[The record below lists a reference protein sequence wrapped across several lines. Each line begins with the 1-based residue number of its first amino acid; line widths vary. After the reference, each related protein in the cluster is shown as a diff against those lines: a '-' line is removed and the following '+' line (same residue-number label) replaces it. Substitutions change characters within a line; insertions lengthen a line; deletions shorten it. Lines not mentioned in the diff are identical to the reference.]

1 MTILENAELFAKSK
15 HAGKLKKSGT
25 RKKMT
30 MLENAEL
37 FAKSK
42 HAGKLKKSGITYS
55 NHLENVVSRLKSL
68 GVIDEEVLCA
78 GWLQDILEDTDTS
91 FDELFE
97 KFGRRIA
104 VLTLSLTKTK
114 FVIDTDDDSTLSL
127 TKKRAIPEKQRQKE
141 YAVKI
146 KESEID
152 AKLIKLCDISA
163 NLGDLKKQIISKTK
177 KRKILKK
184 FRYYLLIIEKDL
196 LENTEYP
203 KAITLLKTI
212 NQNIQIQTQNM
223 IKIKKK

>member
-1 MTILENAELFAKSK
+1 MTLLENAELFAKSK
-15 HAGKLKKSGT
+15 HAGKV
-25 RKKMT
+25 
-30 MLENAEL
+30 
-37 FAKSK
+37 
-42 HAGKLKKSGITYS
+42 KKSGITYS

-68 GVIDEEVLCA
+68 GIIDEEVLCA

-127 TKKRAIPEKQRQKE
+127 TKKRTISKKQRQKE

-223 IKIKKK
+223 IKIKKNRHKNILKK

>member
-1 MTILENAELFAKSK
+1 MTLLENAELFAKSK

-25 RKKMT
+25 
-30 MLENAEL
+30 
-37 FAKSK
+37 
-42 HAGKLKKSGITYS
+42 TYS
-55 NHLENVVSRLKSL
+55 IHLENVVNRLKSL
-68 GVIDEEVLCA
+68 GVIDEEILCA
-78 GWLQDILEDTDTS
+78 GWLQDILEETDTS

-163 NLGDLKKQIISKTK
+163 NLGDLKKQTISKTK

-184 FRYYLLIIEKDL
+184 FRYYLSIIEKDL
-196 LENTEYP
+196 TNKTEYP
-203 KAITLLKTI
+203 KAITLLETI
-212 NQNIQIQTQNM
+212 NENLKIQTQNVF
-223 IKIKKK
+223 KFKKKSK

>member
-1 MTILENAELFAKSK
+1 MTLLENAELFAKSK
-15 HAGKLKKSGT
+15 HAGKLKKSG
-25 RKKMT
+25 M
-30 MLENAEL
+30 
-37 FAKSK
+37 
-42 HAGKLKKSGITYS
+42 TYS

-68 GVIDEEVLCA
+68 GIIDEEVLCA
-78 GWLQDILEDTDTS
+78 GWLHVILEDTDTS

-163 NLGDLKKQIISKTK
+163 NLGDLKKQTISKTK

-196 LENTEYP
+196 VENTEYP
-203 KAITLLKTI
+203 KAITLLETI

-223 IKIKKK
+223 IKIKKSRHKNILKK

>member
-1 MTILENAELFAKSK
+1 MTLLENAELFAKSK
-15 HAGKLKKSGT
+15 HAGKLKKSG
-25 RKKMT
+25 M
-30 MLENAEL
+30 
-37 FAKSK
+37 
-42 HAGKLKKSGITYS
+42 TYS

-68 GVIDEEVLCA
+68 GIIDEEVLCA
-78 GWLQDILEDTDTS
+78 GWLHDILEDTDTS

-196 LENTEYP
+196 VENTEYP

-223 IKIKKK
+223 IKIKKNRHKNILKK

>member
-1 MTILENAELFAKSK
+1 MTL
-15 HAGKLKKSGT
+15 
-25 RKKMT
+25 
-30 MLENAEL
+30 LENAEL

-68 GVIDEEVLCA
+68 GIIDEEVLCA
-78 GWLQDILEDTDTS
+78 GWLHDILEDTDTS

-141 YAVKI
+141 YVVKI

-196 LENTEYP
+196 VENTEYP
-203 KAITLLKTI
+203 KAITLLETI

-223 IKIKKK
+223 IKIKKNRHKNILKK

>member
-1 MTILENAELFAKSK
+1 MTLLENAELFAKSK
-15 HAGKLKKSGT
+15 HAGKV
-25 RKKMT
+25 
-30 MLENAEL
+30 
-37 FAKSK
+37 
-42 HAGKLKKSGITYS
+42 KKSGITYS

-68 GVIDEEVLCA
+68 GIIDEEVLCA

-127 TKKRAIPEKQRQKE
+127 TKKRTISEKQRQKE

-223 IKIKKK
+223 IKSKKNRHKNILKK

>member
-1 MTILENAELFAKSK
+1 MTLLKNAELFAKAK

-25 RKKMT
+25 
-30 MLENAEL
+30 
-37 FAKSK
+37 
-42 HAGKLKKSGITYS
+42 TYS

-78 GWLQDILEDTDTS
+78 AWLHDILEDTDTS

-104 VLTLSLTKTK
+104 VMTLSLTKTK

-127 TKKRAIPEKQRQKE
+127 TKKRAIPEKQREKE
-141 YAVKI
+141 YAIKI
-146 KESEID
+146 KESDIE

-163 NLGDLKKQIISKTK
+163 NLSDLKKQTISKTK

-184 FRYYLLIIEKDL
+184 FRHYISIIEKDL
-196 LENTEYP
+196 KENTGYP
-203 KAITLLKTI
+203 KTIMLLETI
-212 NQNIQIQTQNM
+212 NESLKIQTQNG
-223 IKIKKK
+223 IKIK

>member
-1 MTILENAELFAKSK
+1 MTLLENAELFAKLK

-25 RKKMT
+25 
-30 MLENAEL
+30 
-37 FAKSK
+37 
-42 HAGKLKKSGITYS
+42 TYS
-55 NHLENVVSRLKSL
+55 NHLENVVNRLKSL

-78 GWLQDILEDTDTS
+78 AWLQDILEDTETE

-127 TKKRAIPEKQRQKE
+127 TKKRAIPEKQRKKE
-141 YAVKI
+141 YAVRI
-146 KESEID
+146 KESDTD

-177 KRKILKK
+177 KRRILKK
-184 FRYYLLIIEKDL
+184 FRYYISIIEKDL
-196 LENTEYP
+196 IENTKYP
-203 KAITLLKTI
+203 KAINLLETI
-212 NQNIQIQTQNM
+212 NQNL
-223 IKIKKK
+223 KIN

>member
-1 MTILENAELFAKSK
+1 MTL
-15 HAGKLKKSGT
+15 
-25 RKKMT
+25 
-30 MLENAEL
+30 LENAEL

-68 GVIDEEVLCA
+68 GIIDEEVLCA
-78 GWLQDILEDTDTS
+78 GWLHDILEDTDTS

-203 KAITLLKTI
+203 KAITLLETI

-223 IKIKKK
+223 IKIKKNRHKNILKK

>member
-1 MTILENAELFAKSK
+1 
-15 HAGKLKKSGT
+15 
-25 RKKMT
+25 MT

-196 LENTEYP
+196 IKNTEYP
-203 KAITLLKTI
+203 KAITLLEAI
-212 NQNIQIQTQNM
+212 NLNIQIQTQNM
-223 IKIKKK
+223 IKIKKNRHKNILKK